1 VAADSGATVF
11 FRTLPT
17 GAPPRR
23 DLTWLFQRA
32 TKLVVWLY
40 MRLVHR
46 YRIRYHPRLPSGTAY
61 IVVMSHTSWLDVPAL
76 MVADPYDPPTSMIIK
91 SETLR
96 IPVLSWILRRWGA
109 IGVARSGRDVSAL
122 RRIRDVL
129 AEGRGICVAPSGTRS
144 PDGRLGP
151 FSPVLVRL
159 IIQSGVPVIPVAIV
173 GSHEALPK
181 GSKRLRATTIRLDSG
196 PPVDLADFQG
206 RRLTEADL
214 ELAAERLRDAIEALL
229 PAYMHHAPDA
239 PVLGRYLES
248 VATI

>member
-1 VAADSGATVF
+1 VAADAGGTIFFKTIPSGA
-11 FRTLPT
+11 R
-17 GAPPRR
+17 PRR
-23 DLTWLFQRA
+23 DLKWLFQRA

-46 YRIRYHPRLPSGTAY
+46 FRIHYHPRLPRGAAY

-76 MVADPYDPPTSMIIK
+76 MVADPYNPPTSMVIK

-159 IIQSGVPVIPVAIV
+159 IIQSGVPVVPVGIV
-173 GSHEALPK
+173 GSYEALPK
-181 GSKRLRATTIRLDSG
+181 GSKRLRATRIWLQSG
-196 PPVDLADFQG
+196 PPVDLGDFQG
-206 RRLTEADL
+206 RRLTEADV
-214 ELAAERLRDAIEALL
+214 ESAAGRLRDAIEAQL
-229 PAYMHHAPDA
+229 PEYMHHAADT